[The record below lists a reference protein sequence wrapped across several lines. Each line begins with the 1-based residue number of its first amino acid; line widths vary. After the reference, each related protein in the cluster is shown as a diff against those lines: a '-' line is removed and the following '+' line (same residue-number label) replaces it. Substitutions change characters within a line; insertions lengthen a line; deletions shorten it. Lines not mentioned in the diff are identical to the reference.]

1 MWKCFFFS
9 VEPKPNQTK
18 PYQTEPNQTKTSR
31 TVLSLWVV
39 GVYKISDPLG
49 ILKLDFWMKH
59 RVGGFAQQQEQVG
72 KKSVAKTYHFV
83 AQLACW
89 NPARFQAELKFQ
101 VGPECGNNQ
110 TKSNQPNQTKTPVI
124 VLFLW
129 VMWLCYVKVRF
140 FSIAPRPNQTIPNWT
155 KPNQNT
161 WDCLILVSCWC
172 IQNFRSLG
180 YLKIGF
186 LNVAPGGWVRA
197 AAGAGGK
204 KSVA

>member
-1 MWKCFFFS
+1 M
-9 VEPKPNQTK
+9 
-18 PYQTEPNQTKTSR
+18 
-31 TVLSLWVV
+31 
-39 GVYKISDPLG
+39 
-49 ILKLDFWMKH
+49 
-59 RVGGFAQQQEQVG
+59 GGFAQYQEQVG
-72 KKSVAKTYHFV
+72 KKSVAKTNHFV

-140 FSIAPRPNQTIPNWT
+140 FSIAPRPKQTIPNWT
-155 KPNQNT
+155 KPNQNIS
-161 WDCLILVSCWC
+161 DCLILVSCWC

-180 YLKIGF
+180 YLKVGL
-186 LNVAPGGWVRA
+186 LNVAPGAWVRA
-197 AAGAGGK
+197 APGAGGK
-204 KSVA
+204 KISRINQPLRGPTCKLQPARSKQSWIPSWARVWQ